1 MADQPERLKINQV
14 SRSYG
19 SVAENDRQEGQRAKS
34 TQKGQIESNTRSSWC
49 EYITDPHY
57 WPYHT
62 IFLLLQC
69 YLYFSFYYCAD
80 NPGGLEDT
88 IIQVMNVDTTQYSLL
103 LFMYSS
109 PNIIICLI
117 GGVIVDR
124 VLGHRPSLILV
135 VAMTTLG
142 QFLMAL
148 GAYLGHFW
156 LMLVGRVLIGIG
168 VEMNDV
174 INVALASKRKNVTL
188 RLSLYYTADRLG
200 GSSALGVSQ
209 YIYESLSFVT
219 NSHYRLGT
227 TLLAGVGLMIVA
239 AAVTIIIIFMDIRED
254 TILQREK
261 MKVSM
266 IRCKDI
272 KSFSFPFWLSLAM
285 ISIYMPAVFTYT
297 TIGQVFY
304 IQKFGLSSV
313 ASGIANSMVFCS
325 TLVISP
331 LVGFL
336 INAVGYHSSWSIL
349 GVLTALAAHVTLL
362 VSGQQWF
369 IPYLAG
375 VFYSFSYT
383 VTVPSLYCIP
393 CIFIE
398 PSQTAT
404 AYGFIHCAYNLAMSL
419 LAVVTGLL
427 VDYAGYFMLELMF
440 SLILYANL
448 IMSIYL
454 WLRYSSSDLNKLDN
468 KERQSESRTTNT

>member
-1 MADQPERLKINQV
+1 MNDEGVRITDSSG
-14 SRSYG
+14 SRNYG
-19 SVAENDRQEGQRAKS
+19 AIEQSETGNKES
-34 TQKGQIESNTRSSWC
+34 QKSSWC

-57 WPYHT
+57 WPYHA

-124 VLGHRPSLILV
+124 VLGHRLSLILM

-174 INVALASKRKNVTL
+174 INVALASKRKNVTI
-188 RLSLYYTADRLG
+188 RLSFFYAAARFG
-200 GSSALGVSQ
+200 GSCTLAAPQ
-209 YIYESLSFVT
+209 YFYKSLSFIN

-254 TILQREK
+254 AILNREK

-266 IRCKDI
+266 IRCRDI

-285 ISIYMPAVFTYT
+285 ISIYVPSLFTYT

-304 IQKFGLSSV
+304 IQKFGLSPV
-313 ASGIANSMVFCS
+313 ASGVADSIVFS
-325 TLVISP
+325 ATILLAP

-349 GVLTALAAHVTLL
+349 GVATALAAHVTLL

-369 IPYLAG
+369 IPYVAG
-375 VFYSFSYT
+375 VIYSASYT
-383 VTVPSLYCIP
+383 ITIPSLYSIP

-398 PSQTAT
+398 PTQTAT
-404 AYGFIHCAYNLAMSL
+404 AYGFLHCAYNLAMSL
-419 LAVVTGLL
+419 LSVVTGLL

-440 SLILYANL
+440 SLLLYANL

-454 WLRYSSSDLNKLDN
+454 WLRYSSSDLNKLDSKKN
-468 KERQSESRTTNT
+468 GTTENT